1 MNDIFYASSL
11 TSSPC
16 IIRNEASVKRV
27 TVVVYAIYEQV
38 ALTITHH
45 VLVVVYLE
53 CTLMEPA
60 AMSPPTNPNYIQ
72 QLYEGASSDKN
83 PCNTTMVNHLAIC
96 GPGIMHGII

>member
-45 VLVVVYLE
+45 LRTSSLFRVYPNGT
-53 CTLMEPA
+53 CRNV
-60 AMSPPTNPNYIQ
+60 PTN
-72 QLYEGASSDKN
+72 
-83 PCNTTMVNHLAIC
+83 
-96 GPGIMHGII
+96 